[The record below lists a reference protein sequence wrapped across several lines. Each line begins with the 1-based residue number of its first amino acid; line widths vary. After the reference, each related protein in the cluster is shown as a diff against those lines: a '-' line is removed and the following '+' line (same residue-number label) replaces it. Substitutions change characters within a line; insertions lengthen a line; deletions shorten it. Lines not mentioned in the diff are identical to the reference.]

1 MPQTI
6 NTNLSSLTAQRNL
19 NTSQASNQQA
29 LQRLSSGL
37 RINSARDD
45 AAGLAISTRFT
56 AQVKGLNVAIRN
68 AGDGISLAQ
77 TAEGALGAI
86 TDSLQRIRELSLQAA
101 NATNSD
107 SDRQALNA
115 EAQQQ
120 ISEISR
126 VSNQTNFNG
135 RKLLDGTFQA
145 SVQIGTHA
153 GETVAFGIGQVT
165 ADKLGGGTASG
176 VSAIGTTNGIANGDL
191 IVNGVA
197 IGPSKSAD
205 DTASTTNR
213 AASAIAKAAAI
224 NRSSAQTGVTA
235 QVNEN
240 RVAGTSQVAAALT
253 GSVVVNGVTIA
264 IATGGVDTAADRQA
278 TLTAINARAEQT
290 GVRAVDT
297 GNDSSGVELIA
308 KDGRNITLSFNTVTA
323 AATGLGAAGTT
334 AGGYTLLSTNGGSVT
349 IVAGG
354 DGTGNGNL
362 SNAGLVAGTY
372 DASAASVST
381 TSRVSVAGA
390 GIAGTNTFTVA
401 APVDIY
407 ASATAAKS
415 TAGAAG
421 AGLSGFDFS
430 GSNANFNLAVNGTT
444 QTISLTTDL
453 SANQAALLAGIN
465 SAISTAF
472 GSAVATASVVSG
484 RLVITSATTGPSSST
499 RVTSVGG
506 STTAQLG
513 FSNESAAN
521 VGAAKNDTLSVT
533 VDGGSA
539 QSVTLTAGLGRTAAQ
554 IATDLSGLTGATAAQ
569 VAGAFTI
576 TSSVLGATSAVA
588 VSGLFFSVNT
598 ITATATAGA
607 GSDITTLSSGDL
619 LVNGVAISAAKST
632 DDTASDRA
640 AVSSSSAGSG
650 IATAA
655 AVNRSSGQTGV
666 VARANGTVVTGGT
679 STTAAT
685 AGNSGTV
692 YINNVATTKVTAT
705 GDLATDR
712 GAAINAINAV
722 KGRTGV
728 VASDN
733 GASITLTAADG
744 RNISVAIDTANSGFG
759 AGIGLDNSV
768 NGIGTA
774 DITGAVS
781 TYAAT
786 AETTYST
793 VTLTSAKAIKVASGN
808 NGATGVSDIGFRQ
821 GQFGGAT
828 DGQFLTDVDISTLDG
843 ASGALKA
850 VDNALDSV
858 NRERANLGAIQN
870 RLDSTVSTLA
880 INSEN
885 TSAANSRIRDADFA
899 KETAELQRTNVLQ
912 QAGISILAQA
922 NAQPQLV
929 LSLLR

>member
-86 TDSLQRIRELSLQAA
+86 TDSLQRIRELALQAA

-120 ISEISR
+120 ISEITR

-135 RKLLDGTFQA
+135 RKLLDGTFKA
-145 SVQIGTHA
+145 SVQIGTKA
-153 GETVAFGIGQVT
+153 GETVGFGIGQVT

-176 VSAIGTTNGIANGDL
+176 VSAIGTSSGIANGDL
-191 IVNGVA
+191 IINGIA

-213 AASAIAKAAAI
+213 AASAIAKVAAI
-224 NRSSAQTGVTA
+224 NRSTAQTGVTA

-240 RVAGTSQVAAALT
+240 RVSGTTQVAAALT
-253 GSVVVNGVTIA
+253 GSVVVNGVVIA
-264 IATGGVDTAADRQA
+264 LATGGVDTAADRQA
-278 TLTAINARAEQT
+278 TVTAINARSDQT
-290 GVRAVDT
+290 GVSAVDS
-297 GNDSSGVELIA
+297 GNDSAGVELVA
-308 KDGRNITLSFNTVTA
+308 KDGRNVTLSYNTVTA
-323 AATGLGAAGTT
+323 AATGLGAAGTS
-334 AGGYTLLSTNGGSVT
+334 AGGYTLLSTNGGTVT
-349 IVAGG
+349 IVEGG

-362 SNAGLVAGTY
+362 ANAGLVAGTY
-372 DASAASVST
+372 DANAASVST
-381 TSRVSVAGA
+381 TARV
-390 GIAGTNTFTVA
+390 
-401 APVDIY
+401 
-407 ASATAAKS
+407 
-415 TAGAAG
+415 
-421 AGLSGFDFS
+421 
-430 GSNANFNLAVNGTT
+430 
-444 QTISLTTDL
+444 
-453 SANQAALLAGIN
+453 
-465 SAISTAF
+465 
-472 GSAVATASVVSG
+472 
-484 RLVITSATTGPSSST
+484 
-499 RVTSVGG
+499 
-506 STTAQLG
+506 
-513 FSNESAAN
+513 
-521 VGAAKNDTLSVT
+521 
-533 VDGGSA
+533 
-539 QSVTLTAGLGRTAAQ
+539 
-554 IATDLSGLTGATAAQ
+554 
-569 VAGAFTI
+569 
-576 TSSVLGATSAVA
+576 AVA
-588 VSGLFFSVNT
+588 VG
-598 ITATATAGA
+598 
-607 GSDITTLSSGDL
+607 DITTLSSGDL
-619 LVNGVAISAAKST
+619 LVNGVAIAAAKSA
-632 DDTASDRA
+632 DDSASDRA
-640 AVSSSSAGSG
+640 ASSSSAAGSG

-655 AVNRSSGQTGV
+655 AINRSTAQTAV
-666 VARANGTVVTGGT
+666 LARANATVVTGGT
-679 STTAAT
+679 SVTAAT
-685 AGNSGTV
+685 AGDSGTIYV
-692 YINNVATTKVTAT
+692 NNVATTKVTAT

-712 GAAINAINAV
+712 GAAINAINAI

-744 RNISVAIDTANSGFG
+744 RNVSVAIDTANAGFSAG
-759 AGIGLDNSV
+759 VGLDSSVDGIGQ
-768 NGIGTA
+768 A

-793 VTLTSAKAIKVASGN
+793 VTLSSAKAIKVASGN
-808 NGATGVSDIGFRQ
+808 NGSLGVSDIGFRQ
-821 GQFGGAT
+821 GLFGGAT
-828 DGQFLTDVDISTLDG
+828 DGQFLTDVNIGTLDG
-843 ASGALKA
+843 ASGSLKA
-850 VDNALDSV
+850 IDNALDSV